1 VGLINYI
8 RNKYHPLWFLYK
20 FKFIR
25 ILVSK
30 IKITYYKKTNR
41 FGNFYIYLPRHLGYL
56 LNNESIE
63 KETYDFVTKLNLK
76 KNIVNKTFVD
86 IGGNIGTYSLFFKE
100 NYNAKVFVFE
110 PDDDNLSLLLR
121 SKIKNKLKDFNI
133 ISLAI
138 SNEDKIESFLIDH
151 IGGAT
156 GSISSVKNVG
166 QIRQELYLKKDIITL
181 KLDNFY
187 NIIENIS
194 WIKIDTE
201 GNEVNV
207 IKGMI
212 KIIKLNKP
220 NLIIECEDTNID
232 QIKELLKEVK
242 YNIKKMNTDMNYIFY
257 L

>member
-1 VGLINYI
+1 MKQETHHQKCLEQAFKISVLREWKLSERI
-8 RNKYHPLWFLYK
+8 RK
-20 FKFIR
+20 
-25 ILVSK
+25 
-30 IKITYYKKTNR
+30 
-41 FGNFYIYLPRHLGYL
+41 NFH
-56 LNNESIE
+56 
-63 KETYDFVTKLNLK
+63 
-76 KNIVNKTFVD
+76 
-86 IGGNIGTYSLFFKE
+86 SLFFKE

-151 IGGAT
+151 ISGAT

-187 NIIENIS
+187 NIIEDIS

-212 KIIKLNKP
+212 KILKLNKP
-220 NLIIECEDTNID
+220 NLIIECEDRNIY
-232 QIKELLKEVK
+232 QIKELLKEI
-242 YNIKKMNTDMNYIFY
+242 NISSNVPGYSI
-257 L
+257 LSL

>member
-1 VGLINYI
+1 M
-8 RNKYHPLWFLYK
+8 
-20 FKFIR
+20 
-25 ILVSK
+25 
-30 IKITYYKKTNR
+30 
-41 FGNFYIYLPRHLGYL
+41 
-56 LNNESIE
+56 
-63 KETYDFVTKLNLK
+63 
-76 KNIVNKTFVD
+76 D

-151 IGGAT
+151 ISGAT
-156 GSISSVKNVG
+156 GSISSVKNAG